1 MVNARIMKL
10 RRQNDILT
18 KFIAQKEKNQV
29 QYEITINNLSSDLQ
43 KLIKIVNIR
52 NLERKEMLQKI
63 EIFTGVEEEVIR
75 LKTLLQIQPQKHS
88 LEIEKLN

>member
-75 LKTLLQIQPQKHS
+75 LKTLLQIQPQ
-88 LEIEKLN
+88 

>member
-75 LKTLLQIQPQKHS
+75 LKTLLQIQPQKH
-88 LEIEKLN
+88 